1 MPVDKVK
8 TASSETTAEAADANF
23 VSNPGFLGI
32 EPLQYGVP
40 VALADDI
47 ALVDRLLGQVL
58 AIEREDDVSSIAR
71 ELYQEA
77 LKQSPDIGHGSDEHL
92 PKQPGGTTKE
102 SPAPSGANLI
112 ERYPALKSPQIMR
125 KVLRAFTV
133 FFQMV
138 NVVEQKEIV
147 RANRQRQAAR
157 STLRPESIAQAV
169 AKLKADGKTATQVQ
183 EMLDRVEI
191 CPTITAHPTEARR
204 RSVMDKL
211 MNIADALSERAL
223 PSDAGRLESPLD
235 LPGGAA
241 DQRVLREL
249 VALWNTDE
257 LRGRRVTVNDEVNN
271 SVYFFQRTIFDVVAW
286 LHDDLRHALTD
297 AFPGHTF
304 RIGPFLRYHSWVG
317 GDRDGNPNVTPEI
330 TWSTLL
336 YHKRVILG
344 NYLVRVDEL
353 RRELSLSS
361 RLLPISDELQES
373 LQSDARIISLSSDE
387 LERFELQPYA
397 HKLTYIEYRLRATL
411 RHLDGLADF
420 RDEASSFL
428 AQPPAYA
435 RDEEF
440 VADLELL
447 RSSML
452 KGRAS
457 LLGMEGDLP
466 HLIVQARTFGFHLA
480 SLDVRQ
486 HSREHA
492 KVLDELFTAAGVFAP
507 GDTPYSELPEDEKL
521 AVLAKEL
528 RSPRPLLPRDW
539 AGSESARLAL
549 EVFQVIRHARRYL
562 SDRSVNCYIIS
573 MTHDVSDMLEVLVLA
588 KEAGLVRWRT
598 AAASGTPQQ
607 GTNTEAMVLE
617 SDLDIV
623 PLFETIEDLQ
633 HCDQLLNELFEDST
647 FQLHL
652 RARNNFQ
659 ELMLGYSDS
668 SKDGGYLAANWNLQ
682 DTQDRLAAAC
692 RAANVDFRIFHGRG
706 GTVGRGGGRA
716 SRAILSQPRGSFTGR
731 IRFTEQGEVVSFR
744 YGLRPM
750 AHRHLEQIVNS
761 VLLALAEGGSDVGQA
776 RSHDLYGPAM
786 AEMAAHSRT
795 VYRNMV
801 HEDPE
806 FWDFYTRAT
815 PIAHISRL
823 PITSRPAMRGGG
835 KLSGLEELRAIPWV
849 FAWVQARYVVPGWY
863 GLGAGLEDFAKR
875 DPKNVETL
883 RAMYRDW
890 PFFRTVVDN
899 AQLELVRTNLSTA
912 ERYAARVEPAEL
924 GQRFHTD
931 IVNEYQR
938 SCRWVLEITQ
948 QKRLLDNS
956 PIVQRTVQLRNPAV
970 LPLNMLQVALMQLWE
985 AQPPEE
991 AGPKSPW
998 HEAILLSI
1006 TGIAAG
1012 MQSTG

>member
-1 MPVDKVK
+1 MC
-8 TASSETTAEAADANF
+8 EAALPVQPA
-23 VSNPGFLGI
+23 FLGI

-40 VALADDI
+40 ASLAQDI
-47 ALVDRLLGQVL
+47 ALMDRLLGRVL
-58 AIEREDDVSSIAR
+58 AIEHDDEVASICR
-71 ELYQEA
+71 ELYTSALDETQKDGVEA
-77 LKQSPDIGHGSDEHL
+77 GTSLDNANGADVLNRFPSLKTPE
-92 PKQPGGTTKE
+92 
-102 SPAPSGANLI
+102 
-112 ERYPALKSPQIMR
+112 IMR

-138 NVVEQKEIV
+138 NVIEQKEIV

-157 STLRPESIAQAV
+157 TTQRPESIVQAIT
-169 AKLKADGKTATQVQ
+169 KLKSDGKTAAQVQ

-211 MNIADALSERAL
+211 MNIAEALSERGLA
-223 PSDAGRLESPLD
+223 SDAGRLESPLD

-241 DQRVLREL
+241 EQKLLREL

-257 LRGRRVTVNDEVNN
+257 LRAKKVSVTDEVNN

-286 LHDDLRHALTD
+286 LHDDLRHALEQEY
-297 AFPGHTF
+297 PGETF

-336 YHKRVILG
+336 YHKQVVLG
-344 NYLVRVDEL
+344 NYLLRIDEL

-361 RLLPISDELQES
+361 RLLPISQELRDSITHNAE
-373 LQSDARIISLSSDE
+373 IISLSHE
-387 LERFELQPYA
+387 EQERFEMQPYA
-397 HKLTYIEYRLRATL
+397 LKLTYIEYRLRATL
-411 RHLDGLADF
+411 RHLDDLADF
-420 RDEASSFL
+420 RDEATSFL
-428 AQPPAYA
+428 AQSPAYSGA
-435 RDEEF
+435 EEF

-447 RSSML
+447 SRSMVHS
-452 KGRAS
+452 RAS
-457 LLGMEGDLP
+457 LLGVEGDLP

-492 KVLDELFTAAGVFAP
+492 KVLDELFLAAGVLAS
-507 GDTPYSELPEDEKL
+507 GDTPYSELPEEKKL
-521 AVLAKEL
+521 EVLAKEL

-539 AGSESARLAL
+539 KGSEDSVRAL
-549 EVFQVIRHARRYL
+549 EVFHVIRHARRYL
-562 SDRSVNCYIIS
+562 SAQSITCYVIS
-573 MTHDVSDMLEVLVLA
+573 MTHQVSDMLEVLVLA
-588 KEAGLVRWRT
+588 KEAGLVRWLPGV
-598 AAASGTPQQ
+598 SGKNGGQMT
-607 GTNTEAMVLE
+607 LE
-617 SDLDIV
+617 SELDIV

-633 HCDQLLNELFEDST
+633 HCDKLLKQLFDDST

-652 RARNNFQ
+652 KARNNFQ

-682 DTQDRLAAAC
+682 DTQDRLAATC
-692 RAANVDFRIFHGRG
+692 RAAGVDFRIFHGRG

-761 VLLALAEGGSDVGQA
+761 VLIALAEGGANVGEA
-776 RSHDLYGPAM
+776 RSHDRYGIAM

-795 VYRNMV
+795 VYRQMV

-823 PITSRPAMRGGG
+823 PITSRPTMRGGG

-863 GLGAGLEDFAKR
+863 GLGSGLEEFAQR
-875 DPKNVETL
+875 DQKNVEHL
-883 RAMYRDW
+883 RAMYKEW

-899 AQLELVRTNLSTA
+899 AQLELVRTNMPTA
-912 ERYAARVEPAEL
+912 ARYAARVQPREL
-924 GQRFHTD
+924 GQRFHEA
-931 IVNEYQR
+931 IAAEYDR
-938 SCRWVLEITQ
+938 SCRWVLEITAQ
-948 QKRLLDNS
+948 QRLLDTA
-956 PIVQRTVQLRNPAV
+956 PIVQRTVRLRNPAV
-970 LPLNMLQVALMQLWE
+970 LPLNLLQVALMQLWE
-985 AQPPEE
+985 EQPEE
-991 AGPKSPW
+991 ERGTQSPW

>member
-1 MPVDKVK
+1 
-8 TASSETTAEAADANF
+8 
-23 VSNPGFLGI
+23 
-32 EPLQYGVP
+32 
-40 VALADDI
+40 
-47 ALVDRLLGQVL
+47 
-58 AIEREDDVSSIAR
+58 
-71 ELYQEA
+71 
-77 LKQSPDIGHGSDEHL
+77 
-92 PKQPGGTTKE
+92 
-102 SPAPSGANLI
+102 
-112 ERYPALKSPQIMR
+112 MR

-133 FFQMV
+133 FFQIV

-157 STLRPESIAQAV
+157 GAQRPESIAQAV
-169 AKLKADGKTATQVQ
+169 AKLKSDGKSAGQVQ

-223 PSDAGRLESPLD
+223 PSDAGRLDSPLD

-241 DQRVLREL
+241 DEKLLQEL

-257 LRGRRVTVNDEVNN
+257 LRGRRVTVTDEVNN

-286 LHDDLRHALTD
+286 LHDDLRHALEREY
-297 AFPGHTF
+297 PGHTF

-317 GDRDGNPNVTPEI
+317 GDRDGNPNVTPDI

-336 YHKRVILG
+336 YHKQVILG

-353 RRELSLSS
+353 RRGLSLSS
-361 RLLPISDELQES
+361 RLLPISDELRESIERDAQE
-373 LQSDARIISLSSDE
+373 ITLSTQE
-387 LERFELQPYA
+387 LEHFELQPYA
-397 HKLTYIEYRLRATL
+397 HKLTFMEHRLRATL
-411 RHLDGLADF
+411 RHLEGLADF
-420 RDEASSFL
+420 RDEAASFL
-428 AQPPAYA
+428 AQRPAYA
-435 RDEEF
+435 SDQEF
-440 VADLELL
+440 IHDLELMQA
-447 RSSML
+447 SMMH
-452 KGRAS
+452 GRAS
-457 LLGMEGDLP
+457 LLGIEGDLP

-492 KVLDELFTAAGVFAP
+492 KVLDELFTAAGVLPP
-507 GDTPYSELPEDEKL
+507 GATPYSELPEENKL
-521 AVLAKEL
+521 EMLAQEL

-539 AGSESARLAL
+539 QGSKGAKLAL

-562 SDRSVNCYIIS
+562 SDRSINCYVIS
-573 MTHDVSDMLEVLVLA
+573 MTHEVSDMLEVLVLA

-598 AAASGTPQQ
+598 ANATMQNSNQTPHH
-607 GTNTEAMVLE
+607 GIRVGEMVLE

-633 HCDQLLNELFEDST
+633 HCDKLLNKLFADAT

-652 RARNNFQ
+652 KARNNFQ

-692 RAANVDFRIFHGRG
+692 RAAGVDFRIFHGRG

-744 YGLRPM
+744 YGMRPM

-761 VLLALAEGGSDVGQA
+761 VLLALAEGGANAGEA
-776 RSHDLYGPAM
+776 RSHDLYGSAM
-786 AEMAAHSRT
+786 ADMAAHSRT
-795 VYRNMV
+795 VYRRLV

-863 GLGAGLEDFAKR
+863 GLGAGLEEYAMR
-875 DPKNVETL
+875 DRQNVEQL
-883 RAMYRDW
+883 RSMYRDW

-899 AQLELVRTNLSTA
+899 AQLELVRTNMPTA
-912 ERYAARVEPAEL
+912 ARYAARVLPREL
-924 GQRFHTD
+924 GERFHN
-931 IVNEYQR
+931 VVGEEYER
-938 SCRWVLEITQ
+938 SCKWVLEITQ
-948 QKRLLDNS
+948 QKRLLDTA

-970 LPLNMLQVALMQLWE
+970 LPLNLLQVALMELWE
-985 AQPPEE
+985 EQPADE
-991 AGPKSPW
+991 AGPQSQW